1 MAKRKQ
7 DENLVSLGS
16 RTTKEKRAIAIKGG
30 KASGKA
36 RREKADLRK
45 SAQALLDATFTD
57 KKTGQT
63 LTGQEIVLKGLIAN
77 LSDPKSRNWGKA
89 MEMLNLYTGNN
100 LLKEQIEKIKAETE
114 LVKAKTKAVESS
126 AGTVTDIEDLTP
138 IAKML
143 EIDEDGDNEDCDN

>member
-1 MAKRKQ
+1 MAGKKRKT
-7 DENLVSLGS
+7 DSNLVAFRSTEEA
-16 RTTKEKRAIAIKGG
+16 REKGRKGG
-30 KASGKA
+30 IKSGQV

-143 EIDEDGDNEDCDN
+143 EIDEDGDNEDSDN